1 VSGRPDNEWLELLDG
16 MRLRFALI
24 DRQLQGLQGD
34 IVEYTSQAVTAPAP
48 QPVPP
53 PQPAPAQQQQ
63 QAAPRPAAPQPQV
76 QRAAPPPP
84 PEIRVPP
91 RRIET
96 PTYEP
101 SWVERKLSGAGAAIK
116 RYRGELTLSDFLGL
130 RALAW
135 AGGVITL
142 LGIAFFYVLAN
153 ERGWVGPGSRVLLG
167 TSISAGL
174 LALGWWLRQLR
185 GQPEAALAAAGTG
198 IAGLYVTLYAA
209 TKLYGYVPTAGG
221 LPLALAI
228 AGLAVVIALA
238 WSAESLALLGLTGAA
253 LAPPLVQAGITP
265 AGVGFAVIVAA
276 AAMVL
281 YTARDWK
288 VVAAAG
294 SATTV
299 PQLAWLVSAQS
310 GAAPALGWNPHYQT
324 VVLAG
329 AFWAVYVG
337 SGFARY
343 LRRGSL
349 DQITATLFAS
359 TATSAILAAAL
370 LFDGRQRGWAMLG
383 VAGIYAGLAWVP
395 RLAGRPNRDLSSLFG
410 ATALTAVLVATVELL
425 GGGTRAVAV
434 AGEAGLMAWLSAR
447 LHEQRYQVASFAYL
461 CVALGLTLI
470 QAPPINLVAFPPIRI
485 VDAYG
490 NLDTALMLQSM
501 ASVIAFAGAVA
512 LFAVFSRPMADISAR
527 TWRRTVG
534 GTALGAAL
542 YAASTVILEGFMWLH
557 FTERSFQNGH
567 TAVSL
572 VVALVGVGLL
582 LVGLRRHSTDLRT
595 TGLILLGAAV
605 AKLFLFDLEVLNLMA
620 RAMAFILVGLLL
632 LAGGIVYQRLW
643 DDDMRD
649 SRRQSA
655 NAM

>member
-1 VSGRPDNEWLELLDG
+1 VSGRPDTEWLDLLEG
-16 MRLRFALI
+16 MRQRFALI
-24 DRQLQGLQGD
+24 DRQLAGLQAD
-34 IVEYTSQAVTAPAP
+34 IVDYTSHAVSEPAP

-53 PQPAPAQQQQ
+53 PQAPPMP
-63 QAAPRPAAPQPQV
+63 QAAPPMPQAARMPQAAPT
-76 QRAAPPPP
+76 PPPTRRP
-84 PEIRVPP
+84 VPP
-91 RRIET
+91 PAMQR
-96 PTYEP
+96 PTVPPPQYEP
-101 SWVERKLSGAGAAIK
+101 SWAERKLSAAGAAIR
-116 RYRGELTLSDFLGL
+116 RYRGEWTFSDFLGL

-167 TSISAGL
+167 TGISAGL

-209 TKLYGYVPTAGG
+209 TKLYGYIPTAGG
-221 LPLALAI
+221 MPLALAI

-281 YTARDWK
+281 FEARDWK
-288 VVAAAG
+288 LVAAAA
-294 SATTV
+294 SVTTV

-310 GAAPALGWNPHYQT
+310 GAAPALGWNSHYQT
-324 VVLAG
+324 VVLVA

-337 SGFARY
+337 AAFSRY
-343 LRRGSL
+343 VRSGSL
-349 DQITATLFAS
+349 DQLSTTLFAS
-359 TATSAILAAAL
+359 TATSSILAAAV

-383 VAGIYAGLAWVP
+383 VAAVYAVLAWIP
-395 RLAGRPNRDLSSLFG
+395 SLIGRPSRDLSSLFG
-410 ATALTAVLVATVELL
+410 ATALTAALVATTELL

-447 LHEQRYQVASFAYL
+447 LREQRYQLASFAYL

-470 QAPPINLVAFPPIRI
+470 QAPPINLVAFPPIHI
-485 VDAYG
+485 VDANG
-490 NLDTALMLQSM
+490 NLDTGLMLQSI
-501 ASVIAFAGAVA
+501 ASVLALAGAAA
-512 LFAVFSRPMADISAR
+512 LFAAYTRPMADMSAR
-527 TWRRTVG
+527 AWRRTVG
-534 GTALGAAL
+534 GTALGTAL
-542 YAASTVILEGFMWLH
+542 YAAATVILDGFMWLH

-572 VVALVGVGLL
+572 VVALVGVALL
-582 LVGLRRHSTDLRT
+582 LAGLRRHSTDLRT

-605 AKLFLFDLEVLNLMA
+605 AKLFLYDLEVLNLMA

-643 DDDMRD
+643 DEDEIDDK
-649 SRRQSA
+649 A
-655 NAM
+655 VAA

>member
-1 VSGRPDNEWLELLDG
+1 MP
-16 MRLRFALI
+16 
-24 DRQLQGLQGD
+24 
-34 IVEYTSQAVTAPAP
+34 QAAQPTPPRRPAP
-48 QPVPP
+48 QPSTPRP
-53 PQPAPAQQQQ
+53 T
-63 QAAPRPAAPQPQV
+63 APRAPQ
-76 QRAAPPPP
+76 
-84 PEIRVPP
+84 
-91 RRIET
+91 
-96 PTYEP
+96 YEP
-101 SWVERKLSGAGAAIK
+101 SWADRKVAAAGAAIR
-116 RYRGELTLSDFLGL
+116 RYRGETTLSDFLGL

-167 TSISAGL
+167 TGISAGL

-209 TKLYGYVPTAGG
+209 TKLYGYIPMAGG
-221 LPLALAI
+221 MPLALAI
-228 AGLAVVIALA
+228 AGLAVLIALA

-265 AGVGFAVIVAA
+265 VGVGFAAIVAA

-281 YTARDWK
+281 LAARDWK
-288 VVAAAG
+288 LLAAAG
-294 SATTV
+294 SVTTL
-299 PQLAWLVSAQS
+299 PQLASLVSAQS

-324 VVLAG
+324 VVLVA

-337 SGFARY
+337 AGFSRYVRSGT
-343 LRRGSL
+343 L
-349 DQITATLFAS
+349 DQLTGTLFAS
-359 TATSAILAAAL
+359 TATSSILAAAV

-383 VAGIYAGLAWVP
+383 VAAVYASLAWVP
-395 RLAGRPNRDLSSLFG
+395 RLVGRPSRDLSSLFG
-410 ATALTAVLVATVELL
+410 ATALTAALVATTELL

-447 LHEQRYQVASFAYL
+447 LREKRYQLASLAYL
-461 CVALGLTLI
+461 TVALGLTLI
-470 QAPPINLVAFPPIRI
+470 QAPPINLLAFPPIRI
-485 VDAYG
+485 VDASG
-490 NLDTALMLQSM
+490 NLDPGLMLQSM

-512 LFAVFSRPMADISAR
+512 LFAAFSRPMEMSAR
-527 TWRRTVG
+527 MWRRTVW

-542 YAASTVILEGFMWLH
+542 YAAATVILDGFMWLH

-572 VVALVGVGLL
+572 VVALVGVILL

-595 TGLILLGAAV
+595 TGLILLGTAV
-605 AKLFLFDLEVLNLMA
+605 AKLFLYDLEVLNLMA

-643 DDDMRD
+643 DEDALEDE
-649 SRRQSA
+649 A
-655 NAM
+655 VTV

>member
-1 VSGRPDNEWLELLDG
+1 MSGSPDNEWLELLEG
-16 MRLRFALI
+16 MRQRFALI

-34 IVEYTSQAVTAPAP
+34 IVEYTAQVVSAPAP
-48 QPVPP
+48 QPA
-53 PQPAPAQQQQ
+53 PQPQAAPAP
-63 QAAPRPAAPQPQV
+63 QAAPQPPRPAAPQPAM
-76 QRAAPPPP
+76 QRATPPPQPQVRLSP
-84 PEIRVPP
+84 PQF
-91 RRIET
+91 ET
-96 PTYEP
+96 PEYEP
-101 SWVERKLSGAGAAIK
+101 SWVERKLSAAGAAIK
-116 RYRGELTLSDFLGL
+116 RSRGDLTLSDFLGL
-130 RALAW
+130 RGLAW
-135 AGGVITL
+135 AGGIITL

-167 TSISAGL
+167 TGISAGL

-209 TKLYGYVPTAGG
+209 TKLYGYIPTAGG
-221 LPLALAI
+221 MPLALAI

-253 LAPPLVQAGITP
+253 LAPPLAQAGITP
-265 AGVGFAVIVAA
+265 VGVGFAAIVAA

-281 YTARDWK
+281 FTARDWK
-288 VVAAAG
+288 AVAAAV

-310 GAAPALGWNPHYQT
+310 GAAPAFGWNPHYQT
-324 VVLAG
+324 VVLAA

-337 SGFARY
+337 AGFARY
-343 LRRGSL
+343 VRRGSL
-349 DQITATLFAS
+349 DQLTATLFGS
-359 TATSAILAAAL
+359 TATSAILAAAV

-383 VAGIYAGLAWVP
+383 VAGIYGGLAWVP
-395 RLAGRPNRDLSSLFG
+395 RLIGRPSRDLSSLFG
-410 ATALTAVLVATVELL
+410 ATALTAALVATTELL

-447 LHEQRYQVASFAYL
+447 LHEQRYQLASLAYL
-461 CVALGLTLI
+461 CVGLMLTMI
-470 QAPPINLVAFPPIRI
+470 QAPPINLVVFPPIRI
-485 VDAYG
+485 VDVHG

-512 LFAVFSRPMADISAR
+512 LFAVFSRPMADMSAR

-542 YAASTVILEGFMWLH
+542 YAAATVILEGFMWLH
-557 FTERSFQNGH
+557 FTARSFQNGH

-572 VVALVGVGLL
+572 VVALVGVAALL
-582 LVGLRRHSTDLRT
+582 MGLRRHSTDLRT

-643 DDDMRD
+643 DYDGRD